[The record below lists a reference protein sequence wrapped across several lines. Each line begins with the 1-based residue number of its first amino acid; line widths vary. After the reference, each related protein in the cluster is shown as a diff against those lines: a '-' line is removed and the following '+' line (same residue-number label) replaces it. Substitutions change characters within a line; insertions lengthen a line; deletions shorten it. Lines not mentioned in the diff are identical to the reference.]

1 MPDQTN
7 NLDVI
12 QRWMQAV
19 ITHPMGVEAG
29 VKSADAQAEIGVD
42 AAHLERVIHPS
53 SKLSSHDRIRVYA
66 DAYYGRLIDCL
77 ADEFAVLTQAMGE
90 ETFNEF
96 AFEYLQNYPSRSYT
110 LAALGSHFPDF
121 LEQNRPDRDP
131 SNPEQQPPV
140 DWPDFMIGLARL
152 EWTIAEV
159 FDAPGVEGEPI
170 LSVDD
175 LKNIPPTSW
184 TDAKLEPVV
193 CLRLLHAKYPVNAYF
208 SAAKSAA
215 GRDGDG
221 EGVSIPSPADEYV
234 AIFRRDYIVRRFGLS
249 LPQYEL
255 LRALQQG
262 ASVMQAIEAAGDATD
277 MSDDE
282 FAASL
287 SHWFESW
294 TAAGLIHR
302 VVV

>member
-1 MPDQTN
+1 MSDETK

-29 VKSADAQAEIGVD
+29 VVSDAAQAEIDVD
-42 AAHLERVIHPS
+42 AAGLEDVILPS
-53 SKLSSHDRIRVYA
+53 SKLASNDRIRVYA
-66 DAYYGRLIDCL
+66 DAYYGRLVDCL
-77 ADEFAVLTQAMGE
+77 TEEFPVLVAAMGE
-90 ETFNEF
+90 DTFSSF

-110 LAALGSHFPDF
+110 LAALGSHFPLF
-121 LEQNRPDRDP
+121 LEQHRPDRDP
-131 SNPEQQPPV
+131 ANPDQQPPV

-175 LKNIPPTSW
+175 LKQMPPSSW
-184 TDAKLEPVV
+184 PTAKLEPVV
-193 CLRLLHAKYPVNAYF
+193 CLRLLQAKYPVNAYF
-208 SAAKSAA
+208 TTMKHAE
-215 GRDGDG
+215 
-221 EGVSIPSPADEYV
+221 EGVDVPIPGAADEFV
-234 AIFRRDYIVRRFGLS
+234 AIFRRDYVVRRFEVS

-255 LRALQQG
+255 LGALQNG
-262 ASVMQAIEAAGDATD
+262 ATVMEAIELAGDATD
-277 MSDDE
+277 MSDEE
-282 FAASL
+282 FATSL
-287 SHWFESW
+287 SRWFETW

-302 VVV
+302 VTS

>member
-1 MPDQTN
+1 MPDEPN

-29 VKSADAQAEIGVD
+29 INSDDAQSEIAVD
-42 AAHLERVIHPS
+42 ASQRDHVIHPS
-53 SKLSSHDRIRVYA
+53 SKLSANDRIRVYA

-77 ADEFAVLTQAMGE
+77 ADEFAVLARAMGE

-110 LAALGSHFPDF
+110 LAVLGSQFPIF

-131 SNPEQQPPV
+131 ANPDEQPAV

-175 LKNIPPTSW
+175 LKNIPPAAW
-184 TDAKLEPVV
+184 ADAKLEPVV
-193 CLRLLHAKYPVNAYF
+193 CLRLLSAKYPVNAYF
-208 SAAKSAA
+208 SAVKAA
-215 GRDGDG
+215 G
-221 EGVSIPSPADEYV
+221 EGNEVVMPAPADEYV

-249 LPQYEL
+249 LPQFEL
-255 LRALQQG
+255 LEALQQG
-262 ASVMQAIEAAGDATD
+262 AGMMQAIEAAGDATD
-277 MSDDE
+277 MSDDD

-287 SHWFESW
+287 GLWFEAW